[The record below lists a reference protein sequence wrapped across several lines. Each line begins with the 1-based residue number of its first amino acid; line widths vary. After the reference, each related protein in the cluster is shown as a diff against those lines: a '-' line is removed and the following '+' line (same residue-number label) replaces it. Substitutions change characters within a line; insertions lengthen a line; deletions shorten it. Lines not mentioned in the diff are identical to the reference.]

1 VNVTD
6 QLLALGRRLAIFADY
21 GRGPMTD
28 LVGNL
33 HPEFRAFWH
42 PVAWS
47 GEIADGPFGVS
58 LLGEPLVVVRRP
70 TGEIAVFADEC
81 PHRGAPLSFG
91 RVDGAELVC
100 AYHGWRFGPDGA
112 ATCIPSIG
120 PAAPIPSRAHLTQ
133 PAAVCE
139 RYGIVWV
146 ALDPPR
152 APIVSWPDGDDES
165 LGLFTP
171 TAHTSE
177 VLAAY
182 QTDNLLDAS
191 HFPFLHESLG
201 DRNPLIA
208 EHEVVEQHDL
218 GFSTV
223 LRKVAGDNLST
234 EGWLRYTLAAP
245 FTVLLRSEEPD
256 GRVRQSFFQT
266 IQPIDECR
274 TRLFFIVRVPETD
287 PNALGELLAREE
299 IVQQEDVWITAAL
312 RRRGM
317 PLGTKDLHVRSDTN
331 GIMYRR
337 AMRHLFDSARGTSS
351 E

>member
-1 VNVTD
+1 MAGD
-6 QLLALGRRLAIFADY
+6 WQRGWGDY
-21 GRGPMTD
+21 GRGPMTE

-47 GEIADGPFGVS
+47 HDVADSPLPVT
-58 LLGEPLVVVRRP
+58 LLGEPLVVVRRS
-70 TGEIAVFADEC
+70 THEVAVFFDEC
-81 PHRGAPLSFG
+81 PHRGAPLSLG
-91 RVDGAELVC
+91 RLEGSELVC
-100 AYHGWRFGPDGA
+100 AYHGWRFGFDGA
-112 ATCIPSIG
+112 ATCVPSLG
-120 PAAPIPSRAHLTQ
+120 SGAPIPPRARLTQ

-139 RYGIVWV
+139 NYGIVWV
-146 ALDPPR
+146 ALEPPR
-152 APIVSWPDGDDES
+152 SPIAPWPDDDDGS
-165 LGLFTP
+165 LGLFRP

-191 HFPFLHESLG
+191 HFPFLHGSLS
-201 DRNPLIA
+201 DRNPLIGDY
-208 EHEVVEQHDL
+208 EVVDQHEF

-223 LRKVAGDNLST
+223 LRKMADDNAST

-256 GRVRQSFFQT
+256 GRLRQSFFQAV
-266 IQPIDECR
+266 QPIDERR
-274 TRLFFIVRVPETD
+274 TRLFFIVRVPQTD
-287 PNALGELLAREE
+287 PDELADLLAQEE

-317 PLGTKDLHVRSDTN
+317 PLGTQDLHVRSDAN
-331 GIMYRR
+331 AIFYRR
-337 AMRHLFDSARGTSS
+337 VLRHLFDAAGATPP

>member
-1 VNVTD
+1 
-6 QLLALGRRLAIFADY
+6 
-21 GRGPMTD
+21 MTE

-47 GEIADGPFGVS
+47 GEVIDAPLAVT
-58 LLGEPLVVVRRP
+58 LLGEPLVVMRRP
-70 TGEIAVFADEC
+70 TGEIAAFIDEC
-81 PHRGAPLSFG
+81 PHRGAPLSLG
-91 RVDGAELVC
+91 RLEGSELVC
-100 AYHGWRFGPDGA
+100 AYHGWRFGFDGV
-112 ATCIPSIG
+112 ATCVPAIG
-120 PAAPIPSRAHLTQ
+120 CGSPIPSRARLTQ

-139 RYGIVWV
+139 HYGIVWV
-146 ALDPPR
+146 ALEPPR
-152 APIVSWPDGDDES
+152 APIAPWPDGHDER
-165 LGLFTP
+165 LGVFTP

-191 HFPFLHESLG
+191 HFPFLHGSLS
-201 DRNPLIA
+201 DRNPLIGNY
-208 EHEVVEQHDL
+208 EVVDQHEL

-223 LRKVAGDNLST
+223 LRKMTDDNTST

-256 GRVRQSFFQT
+256 GHLRQSFFQSV
-266 IQPIDECR
+266 QPIDERR
-274 TRLFFIVRVPETD
+274 TRLFFIVRVPQTD
-287 PNALGELLAREE
+287 PDELAELLAQEE

-312 RRRGM
+312 RRAAM
-317 PLGTKDLHVRSDTN
+317 PLGTQDLHVRSDSN

-337 AMRHLFDSARGTSS
+337 VMRHLFDSATGTHR